1 MHIPDTYLGPLG
13 YIPLFIIMIPI
24 WLYASYRL
32 NKVLRS
38 KQVPL
43 LALAAAFSFVIMM
56 FNIPMP
62 GGTSGHMVGAA
73 LISII
78 LGPWAGVVAM
88 TVTLAIQAFVMRDG
102 GITAIGANC
111 FTMAFLMPVSAYVT
125 YKLISGRSE
134 ATSSQ
139 RLIGAVAAG
148 FISMLVGGLA
158 TGFILGS
165 QYPQFFPYGYNVA
178 LPAML
183 IDSVFFG
190 IFEAILTG
198 LIFAYIQRNDTSL
211 IGGKAKVPVAA
222 PSTAVQKQNS
232 KLVRNLLIGLAALV
246 VLTPIGLYATGV
258 PFGEWDLE
266 ELQQEA
272 GYIPAGISA
281 GAFDFWN
288 TPLSDYGVP
297 GLSEPI
303 GYVISA
309 IVGVALC
316 GGLLYLGF
324 LWAKRKEKAEE

>member
-1 MHIPDTYLGPLG
+1 MG
-13 YIPLFIIMIPI
+13 YIPLFLIMIPI

-32 NKVLRS
+32 NKELRS

-78 LGPWAGVVAM
+78 LGPWASVVAM

-102 GITAIGANC
+102 GITALGANC
-111 FTMAFLMPVSAYVT
+111 FTMAFLMPVSAYIT
-125 YKLISGRSE
+125 YKIISGRSG
-134 ATSSQ
+134 ATSLQ
-139 RLIGAVAAG
+139 RLIAAAIAG
-148 FISMLVGGLA
+148 FVSLVIGGTA

-165 QYPQFFPYGYNVA
+165 QYPQFFPYSFNVS

-183 IDSVFFG
+183 IDSLFFG
-190 IFEAILTG
+190 IFEAVVTG
-198 LIFAYIQRNDTSL
+198 LIFAYIQRNDPSL
-211 IGGKAKVPVAA
+211 IAGRAKVPAAVA
-222 PSTAVQKQNS
+222 QKQNS

-246 VLTPIGLYATGV
+246 VLTPVGLYASGV
-258 PFGEWDLE
+258 PFGEWSLE

-272 GYIPAGISA
+272 GYLPSGISA
-281 GAFDFWN
+281 GAGDLFN
-288 TPLSDYGVP
+288 TPLSDYGIP
-297 GLSEPI
+297 GLSAPV

-316 GGLLYLGF
+316 GGLLYLAMR
-324 LWAKRKEKAEE
+324 WAKKKEKAEE

>member
-1 MHIPDTYLGPLG
+1 MG

-24 WLYASYRL
+24 WLYASHRL
-32 NKVLRS
+32 NKELRS

-111 FTMAFLMPVSAYVT
+111 FTMAFLMPVSAYIT
-125 YKLISGRSE
+125 YRIISSRSE
-134 ATSSQ
+134 ATSLR
-139 RLIGAVAAG
+139 RLLAAAVAG
-148 FISMLVGGLA
+148 FVSLVIGGMA

-165 QYPQFFPYGYNVA
+165 QYPQFFPYAYNVS

-183 IDSVFFG
+183 IDSLFFG
-190 IFEAILTG
+190 VFEAIVTG
-198 LIFAYIQRNDTSL
+198 LIFAYIQSNDPSL
-211 IGGKAKVPVAA
+211 IGGKAKVPAA
-222 PSTAVQKQNS
+222 MTQKANS
-232 KLVRNLLIGLAALV
+232 KLVRNLLIGLAALI
-246 VLTPIGLYATGV
+246 VLTPIGLIASGV
-258 PFGEWDLE
+258 PFGEWSLE
-266 ELQQEA
+266 ELRQEA
-272 GYIPAGISA
+272 GYIPSGISTGA
-281 GAFDFWN
+281 GDFWN

-297 GLSEPI
+297 GLSAPV

-316 GGLLYLGF
+316 GGLLYLAM
-324 LWAKRKEKAEE
+324 LWAKKKERAEE